1 MNEKSIAQ
9 ALREQADA
17 IEKLSQRIARESKK
31 LSLGG
36 DIQNCEEMANDL
48 FAFQSKLRYDYKWI
62 AEDIWGE

>member
-9 ALREQADA
+9 ALKEQADA
-17 IEKLSQRIARESKK
+17 IQKLAQRIAREGKA

-36 DIQNCEEMANDL
+36 NIQACEEMSDDL

-62 AEDIWGE
+62 AEDIWGD

>member
-36 DIQNCEEMANDL
+36 DIQNCEEMVNDL

>member
-1 MNEKSIAQ
+1 MNEKTIAQ
-9 ALREQADA
+9 ALKEQADA
-17 IEKLSQRIARESKK
+17 IEKLAQRIARESKK